1 MGERENKDI
10 WSASEIRP
18 VCFLAVLLFLCLL
31 RCWWRGGDPEPDATF
46 IRMNGPIQDCGYPN
60 EGGESCVPGLRD
72 LALPQASLS

>member
-1 MGERENKDI
+1 MKGR
-10 WSASEIRP
+10 IRISGQR
-18 VCFLAVLLFLCLL
+18 LFLSGTSVIVSPPLL
-31 RCWWRGGDPEPDATF
+31 VARGDPEPDATF